1 MIYIAGVK
9 KLLLLKQFK
18 IITLAFVKL
27 AKLSP
32 LLAVVHSTILFHSRT
47 AFTDAFFSG
56 NLEKVNISQ
65 SSVLALFL
73 LALCLFG
80 SPIAELALLISF
92 GIVILIIFSAKN
104 YDYFLLC
111 VLFLISD
118 GVRNFSNLSEDEGI
132 KELSSSW
139 QPISKIVSIDSMTSF
154 IAVNSIQVTL
164 PLITGLCLL
173 VFFIVNF
180 SIKRVFDICLLS
192 ILVVCFASSYYGY
205 LQGNNGYSTGVYIS
219 FPLLAVY
226 WGTFIRIT
234 PVPSWISTFFRY
246 SYLGLIGCAVGL
258 IQGHLIFLILGIS
271 GAMTWFYLI
280 HRKYVRSFVTVFCA
294 LFIVINT
301 TYTLFVM
308 FFVSSALGFLI
319 VYRQKVLSQYA
330 ARAVY
335 IVLVF
340 TVSFLLYFAV
350 TFDRFSYS
358 YNSQFIGKAFDKFA
372 LDRTPVWK
380 GAYKMI
386 VDTGELISPSNR
398 SYNIVYNGLKRNW
411 DVGAHNIFLEVFR
424 QVGWLGG
431 TIISVMIL
439 YFVYKLFKILSYP
452 GMPGQK
458 LIAISLISVFCTY
471 GFTGHY
477 LITGGVGIIYGAL
490 GGIIIRLFWKTGN
503 GYYYSLAGNR
513 SYCFSA
519 HKVTPPLMR

>member
-1 MIYIAGVK
+1 MNVSNRTFYKMSTSQRVLIA
-9 KLLLLKQFK
+9 LLLL
-18 IITLAFVKL
+18 
-27 AKLSP
+27 
-32 LLAVVHSTILFHSRT
+32 
-47 AFTDAFFSG
+47 
-56 NLEKVNISQ
+56 
-65 SSVLALFL
+65 VLCF
-73 LALCLFG
+73 FG
-80 SPIAELALLISF
+80 SPIAEFALVISF
-92 GIVILIIFSAKN
+92 LMIFKIVFRATINDFIV
-104 YDYFLLC
+104 LC

-118 GVRNFSNLSEDEGI
+118 GIRNFTDVSERKDLLNEVIGN
-132 KELSSSW
+132 W
-139 QPISKIVSIDSMTSF
+139 QPITKVIWLDGMMNF
-154 IAVNSIQVTL
+154 INLSSIQVTL
-164 PLITGLCLL
+164 SLITGLCL
-173 VFFIVNF
+173 VAFFIVNF
-180 SIKRVFDICLLS
+180 SIKRLFDICLL
-192 ILVVCFASSYYGY
+192 LVFLVCLLSSYYGY
-205 LQGNNGYSTGVYIS
+205 LKGNNGYSIGVYIS

-234 PVPSWISTFFRY
+234 PMPSWISTFFRY

-280 HRKYVRSFVTVFCA
+280 HRKYVRSFVTVFSA

-330 ARAVY
+330 ARTVY

-340 TVSFLLYFAV
+340 TVSFLLYFAI
-350 TFDRFSYS
+350 TFERFSYS
-358 YNSQFIGKAFDKFA
+358 SDSQFISKAFDKFA

-380 GAYKMI
+380 GAYEMI
-386 VDTGELISPSNR
+386 VNTGELISPSNR

-431 TIISVMIL
+431 AMISVMIL
-439 YFVYKLFKILSYP
+439 YFVHRLFKILSCP
-452 GMPGQK
+452 NMPGQK
-458 LIAISLISVFCTY
+458 LIAIALVSIFFTY

-490 GGIIIRLFWKTGN
+490 GGIIIRLTNKTDAQHMLKIGKIRIN
-503 GYYYSLAGNR
+503 TPLPMREASL
-513 SYCFSA
+513 
-519 HKVTPPLMR
+519 